1 MICSFKN
8 NRLSGYSFMKSCKII
23 ICLTVLLLF
32 FLFSGSIH
40 AADGLIKNIT
50 FHGKN
55 ENSESVLFHLN
66 GPWLPKTFALNGDN
80 PRVVFDFADTRL
92 AKTVPSSINTKGS
105 IIRKI
110 RTGIHSN
117 KTRVVMDLAAGGK
130 CNFDQQFDETTN
142 ILTIQLYPINSPEKQ
157 DKKPV
162 VAAVAEKNSIETVA
176 EEEKVDQEVV
186 IAAVTVAEKQ
196 KKEVVET
203 IETVEAVETIEKV
216 EKVQLPES
224 SKEETGPAPD
234 PLLSDVSFENTSN
247 KGEMVLFK
255 LNGFYPPAVSG
266 KEDGTPL
273 IICDFSG
280 TRLGEKVVK
289 KQLCHG
295 KFIERITVQQLEES
309 DVIRVTLEL
318 VPKNNYDLQQ
328 VFFKEDDLFVI
339 IVNPYNATDNPEE

>member
-1 MICSFKN
+1 MKCMICSFKN

-40 AADGLIKNIT
+40 AADGLIKDIT
-50 FHGKN
+50 FQGKN
-55 ENSESVLFHLN
+55 ENSESVMFHLN
-66 GPWLPKTFALNGDN
+66 GPWLPQAFAINGGA

-92 AKTVPSSINTKGS
+92 AKTVPSSIDTKGS

-110 RTGIHSN
+110 RIGIHSN
-117 KTRVVMDLAAGGK
+117 KTRVVMDLAAGEK

-162 VAAVAEKNSIETVA
+162 VAAVVEKNSIETVA
-176 EEEKVDQEVV
+176 EEERVEQEGVV
-186 IAAVTVAEKQ
+186 AAATVAEKQ
-196 KKEVVET
+196 
-203 IETVEAVETIEKV
+203 
-216 EKVQLPES
+216 
-224 SKEETGPAPD
+224 KEETGPAPD

-273 IICDFSG
+273 VICDFSG

-289 KQLCHG
+289 KQVCHG
-295 KFIERITVQQLEES
+295 EFIERINVQQLEES
-309 DVIRVTLEL
+309 DLIRVTLEL

-339 IVNPYNATDNPEE
+339 IVNPYNATDKPEE